1 MCTMGWKTEFFS
13 ISPQEEDF
21 NNFPYVMAVQNFP
34 VCLMSEEVVDSFL
47 LDL

>member
-1 MCTMGWKTEFFS
+1 MCTMGWKTEFFFHFS
-13 ISPQEEDF
+13 AEEDF
-21 NNFPYVMAVQNFP
+21 NNFLYVMAVQNFP